1 MGNLYLDSGESIIQ
15 TTDRISVN
23 SIASDLLLTTRRL
36 ILVDSTHRR
45 LDPLMISFATI
56 VSLQGGW
63 NSSGEP
69 VITLTLMDPNG
80 GGTQLLDL
88 VFFQQSGEHRKEECD
103 GWVQYLMDHIVLA
116 RQETIRA
123 DVPTSAREPGIH
135 PSVRRWVAPDMIRPH
150 TTIASSRPVPSGEVM
165 TPVQT
170 DALEVIE
177 EEEGSTAPPTLF
189 RERVAGSS
197 PDSVQE
203 PDGIVFPFVPEEPA
217 DLPGAETSAVPDTV
231 IQTTVPEQESE
242 TPETNIPPRPD
253 EPTDLPV
260 AETSAAPDAVIPIA
274 VPEQESETP
283 ETNIPPRPDEPTDLP
298 VAETSAVPDA
308 IIQTTV
314 PEQGLETPET
324 ILPPLPNEPTDLPVA
339 ETSAVPDAIIQ
350 TTVPE
355 QGLETPETI
364 LPSGSTVFVAD
375 EPAAQGTP
383 PPSPGSTCQTKLPV
397 LAIGLIILAIAGS
410 VGFFALYM
418 AGGDAGSH
426 NAGTIPTLTQSPT
439 PTLLPHLIIP
449 ANGVWVRVGCNSTFV
464 GWVGNPGSLKMVSG
478 TGDQFYKIQ
487 NSNDLVQVSFQ
498 KQEYSGDILTVEI
511 YNQGKLIT
519 HRTVTAPRGTID
531 FIIDA
536 NTGNPPGLPTDLT

>member
-260 AETSAAPDAVIPIA
+260 AETSA
-274 VPEQESETP
+274 
-283 ETNIPPRPDEPTDLP
+283 
-298 VAETSAVPDA
+298 
-308 IIQTTV
+308 
-314 PEQGLETPET
+314 
-324 ILPPLPNEPTDLPVA
+324 
-339 ETSAVPDAIIQ
+339 VPDAIIQ